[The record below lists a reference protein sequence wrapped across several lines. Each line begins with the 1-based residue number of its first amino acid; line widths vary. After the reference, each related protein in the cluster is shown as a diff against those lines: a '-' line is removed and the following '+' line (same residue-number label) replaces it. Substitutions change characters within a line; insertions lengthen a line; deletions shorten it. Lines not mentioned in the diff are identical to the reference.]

1 MKELRKTLKYANM
14 YSSFLHENIP
24 KILMNE
30 KDHKY
35 HIARFLINNP
45 IPSQLKKYRIKTYS
59 QQKVIHMP
67 LHENPDLK
75 FRTKLIVWDPLT
87 MIEEHS
93 HEGEN
98 CFFQPFHGGMT
109 QTVYQD
115 ELPITNGVRH
125 TEFSFINDSIGT
137 HSMYNTLHSKS
148 NTTFHLY
155 YDTERA

>member
-24 KILMNE
+24 RILMTK

-35 HIARFLINNP
+35 HIAKLLMDNP
-45 IPSQLKKYRIKTYS
+45 IPYKLKKYRIKTYTTH
-59 QQKVIHMP
+59 KVIHVP
-67 LHENPDLK
+67 LHENTDLK
-75 FRTKLIVWDPLT
+75 LRTKLIVWDPLS

-98 CFFQPFHGGMT
+98 CFFQPFHGGLT

-115 ELPITNGVRH
+115 ELPITNGIRH
-125 TEFSFINDSIGT
+125 TEFSFMNDNIGT
-137 HSMYNTLHSKS
+137 HSVYNTLHSQS
-148 NTTFHLY
+148 NTSFHLY
-155 YDTERA
+155 YETERA